1 MKPILRLRYNS
12 KSVILLIFSFP
23 SCALS
28 PFHFFLISGAGG
40 HLVFL
45 ILAGGGRNT
54 FEYFMGVTYGFVVVA
69 FWMPREL
76 GF

>member
-1 MKPILRLRYNS
+1 
-12 KSVILLIFSFP
+12 
-23 SCALS
+23 
-28 PFHFFLISGAGG
+28 
-40 HLVFL
+40 LVFL